1 MNVLIKFF
9 VCPMVYLTWG
19 CVLIECKK
27 WLMGQIAVLISFED
41 DMDIGGYFAKF
52 ISVNC
57 HLLYFTSF
65 IFRNEKQV
73 TQKL

>member
-57 HLLYFTSF
+57 RF
-65 IFRNEKQV
+65 IVKMGVNWCPITTLR
-73 TQKL
+73 